1 MLCVACGKITDSVDV
16 CEHCKAPLPS
26 RTAVPPYQN
35 GPMLEIAELVADWED
50 GKLQLN
56 ELEKRVEERTAFYNT
71 RLSEVQTMDVP
82 EDVRAE
88 ITEELNVGRM
98 GLESLLRALD
108 LVKKYAQNDDI
119 SVRTLALQAAESG
132 TKMLN
137 KAMRLNW
144 KSYTMLQTSTEEM
157 LALAQK
163 SV

>member
-1 MLCVACGKITDSVDV
+1 MLCVACGKITDSTDV

-35 GPMLEIAELVADWED
+35 GPALEVAELIADWED
-50 GKLQLN
+50 GKLDSDK
-56 ELEKRVEERTAFYNT
+56 LEERLKERTAFYNS
-71 RLSEVQTMDVP
+71 RLSEVCAMDIP

-88 ITEELNVGRM
+88 ISEELSIGRM

-108 LVKKYAQNDDI
+108 LVKQYAQSDDI

-144 KSYTMLQTSTEEM
+144 KSYTMLQASTEEM

>member
-1 MLCVACGKITDSVDV
+1 MLCIVCGKITDSTDI

-26 RTAVPPYQN
+26 RTAMPPYQN
-35 GPMLEIAELVADWED
+35 GPMLEVAELIADWED
-50 GKLQLN
+50 GKMN
-56 ELEKRVEERTAFYNT
+56 FDELEKRIKERTDFYNS
-71 RLSEVQTMDVP
+71 RLSEVLSMDVP

-88 ITEELNVGRM
+88 ISEELSIGRM
-98 GLESLLRALD
+98 GLESLLRAFD
-108 LVKKYAQNDDI
+108 LVKQYAQNDDI
-119 SVRTLALQAAESG
+119 SVRSLAIQAAESG

-144 KSYTMLQTSTEEM
+144 KSYAMLQASTEEM

>member
-1 MLCVACGKITDSVDV
+1 MLCVACGKITDSTDV

-35 GPMLEIAELVADWED
+35 GPLLEISELIADWED
-50 GKLQLN
+50 GKLQLD
-56 ELEKRVEERTAFYNT
+56 ELQKRVEERTAFYNS
-71 RLSEVQTMDVP
+71 RLSDVRTMDVP

-88 ITEELNVGRM
+88 ISEELNVGRM
-98 GLESLLRALD
+98 GLESLLRSLD
-108 LVKKYAQNDDI
+108 LVKKYAESDDL
-119 SVRTLALQAAESG
+119 SARTLALQAAESG

-144 KSYTMLQTSTEEM
+144 KSYTMLQASTEEM
-157 LALAQK
+157 LALAQR